1 MLVKFSKFNLDLD
14 PPGFQ
19 DVYEDELATVPNIG
33 DLVFV
38 DGAGIGNNGNELL
51 VTARTFHS
59 FPKSNQVDFVRL
71 TCR

>member
-19 DVYEDELATVPNIG
+19 DVYEDDLATVPGVG

-38 DGAGIGNNGNELL
+38 DGASTLPNPLSKRRSGN
-51 VTARTFHS
+51 
-59 FPKSNQVDFVRL
+59 PIW
-71 TCR
+71 